1 MLTKDLVRY
10 HIENGHIVPQ
20 FIEPTDA
27 ALLAIAEQLIAV
39 FEDSLGKPRNAVLE
53 ESKEIVDAASG
64 ILVVKRGLEK
74 LLLDRTEFDTAPN
87 EELIAF
93 REKLFT
99 ETSRLL
105 SGEAFEDDAAYRR
118 RVEEIARVES
128 EPTGPEELRARL
140 YADLPSCQPVVAFKT
155 LSPERLLHRYN
166 CAQVQGLLL
175 HCNTLTLRLADSMT
189 AELRQLFKYLRFHQ
203 LLSTIQKESGPG
215 ASRPGAFFD
224 GALRPGGFSEEASR
238 PGGLSYGEE
247 KAFYQITVDGPLNLF
262 YKTKRYGMNLANFF
276 VAVLHQP
283 EWELMAEI
291 RLRHQPTYRL
301 RLDESCGIKPI
312 SQQFLAYI
320 PEDIQLFQ
328 TMLHNKTDAWRVTP
342 GSHFLPLIGDFYCFP
357 DYALVHQSGV
367 EAAIELFHP
376 WHQGHLIARLNTLAE
391 HPAATNLILGV
402 STELSKQPMLAAA
415 LEASAYFSAF
425 GFTFRSVPT
434 MGALLPILD
443 SLVG

>member
-10 HIENGHIVPQ
+10 HLENGHIVPQ

-53 ESKEIVDAASG
+53 ESKEIIDTASG

-128 EPTGPEELRARL
+128 ETTGPEELRARL

-215 ASRPGAFFD
+215 ASRPG
-224 GALRPGGFSEEASR
+224 GFSDEASR

-247 KAFYQITVDGPLNLF
+247 KTFYQITVDGPLNLF

-283 EWELMAEI
+283 EWELTAEI

-328 TMLHNKTDAWRVTP
+328 TMLHNKTEAWRVTP
-342 GSHFLPLIGDFYCFP
+342 GSHFLPLMGDFYCFP

-376 WHQGHLIARLNTLAE
+376 WHQGHLIARLNTLAQ

-434 MGALLPILD
+434 MGALLPILE